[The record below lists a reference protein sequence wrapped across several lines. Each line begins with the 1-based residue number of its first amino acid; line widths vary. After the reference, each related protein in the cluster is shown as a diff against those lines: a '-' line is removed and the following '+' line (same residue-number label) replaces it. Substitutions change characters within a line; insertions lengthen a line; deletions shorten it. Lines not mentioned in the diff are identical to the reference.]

1 MIKEVN
7 VKKVREEAEEIFRLG
22 GFYCSE
28 AIVSSIRKNIDPDMP
43 IELVAAASGFPI
55 GVGRSRCMCG
65 AISGAIIVLGYF
77 FGRVQPTTPTDPKSL
92 KCMKL
97 AYELQ
102 ESFRNNHQGVL
113 CCHIHVKDLD
123 VANGEHRPQCIAFT
137 GEMAQKTAEII
148 AREFNLKQTYEEAKV
163 L

>member
-1 MIKEVN
+1 MNKEINIDKIK
-7 VKKVREEAEEIFRLG
+7 REAEEIFRLG

-28 AIVSSIRKNIDPDMP
+28 AIVSSIRKNIAPEMP

-55 GVGRSRCMCG
+55 GVGRSKCMCG
-65 AISGAIIVLGYF
+65 AISGAVIALGYF
-77 FGRVQPTTPTDPKSL
+77 FGREQPTTPTDPKSQ
-92 KCMKL
+92 KCIQL

-102 ESFRNNHQGVL
+102 ESFRKNHDGVL

-123 VANGEHRPQCIAFT
+123 LANGEHRPQCIAFT

-148 AREFNLKQTYEEAKV
+148 ARELKLKQVYDEAKV